1 MADVEDDRRHGRN
14 EGRERER
21 SVKQEEGII
30 VNRRDLLQ
38 IRGISV
44 TV

>member
-1 MADVEDDRRHGRN
+1 MWKTTGAT
-14 EGRERER
+14 EGTKAEIER
-21 SVKQEEGII
+21 SVKSEEGII